1 MKKTVAVLA
10 VVLSTGAFARGH
22 MNSSSNTGMQHNNGQ
37 MMQNHLET
45 LTEEQQIEFNELHGK
60 HMRENQKI
68 MLDVEEINL
77 KTQREMLG
85 EKPNQ
90 SNLNKLIDERSKI
103 MAQKEKKNLE
113 FRLQMK
119 EKFGIEM
126 TGRMG
131 HTGRNKGRGMH
142 S

>member
-22 MNSSSNTGMQHNNGQ
+22 MYSSSNTGMQHNKGQ
-37 MMQNHLET
+37 IMQKHIEN

-90 SNLNKLIDERSKI
+90 SNLNKLIDEKSKI

-131 HTGRNKGRGMH
+131 HTGRNKGREVH

>member
-22 MNSSSNTGMQHNNGQ
+22 MNNSSNTGMQHNRGQ

-45 LTEEQQIEFNELHGK
+45 LTEEQQTEFNELHGK
-60 HMRENQKI
+60 HMRENQKV
-68 MLDVEEINL
+68 MLDVKEIDL
-77 KTQREMLG
+77 KVQREMLG
-85 EKPNQ
+85 EKPDQN
-90 SNLNKLIDERSKI
+90 NLNKLIDERSKV
-103 MAQKEKKNLE
+103 MAEKEKKNLE

-131 HTGRNKGRGMH
+131 HTGRHKSRGMH